1 MDNTLDK
8 STSKYKALRDWII
21 EAIES
26 GRFAHGTV
34 LPSENMLCDKFTVS
48 RQTVRNA
55 MAELKAEGYVERH
68 KGKGTFVKKRTR
80 LSRDKSI
87 GVILGF
93 LDNYIFPSVL
103 EGIERTLTRNG
114 YGIDLGFGH
123 NRVNNEAKF
132 LHRIIES
139 NVSGV
144 IVEGVKSAFPN
155 PNAHLYNKLLSEGV
169 PVVLV
174 HNYYTNIDCPA
185 VVMDDTELTRQI
197 TQMVIDAGHRRI
209 AGLFKFD
216 DIQGP
221 HRYAGF
227 IQALM
232 ENDIPV
238 REEHIRWYDS
248 MEMKESALRNRRLY
262 EEFAEDVGKNC
273 TAMVCYNDLVA
284 CAVISYLREKGYR
297 VPEDVSVA
305 GFDDSDIMKQY
316 DVSLTSVHHPKDKM
330 GEMAAEVLLEYIRDP
345 KKNIVE
351 KDLRVIPA
359 GITVRDSIRVIHDP
373 VAQTAVTD

>member
-1 MDNTLDK
+1 
-8 STSKYKALRDWII
+8 
-21 EAIES
+21 
-26 GRFAHGTV
+26 
-34 LPSENMLCDKFTVS
+34 
-48 RQTVRNA
+48 
-55 MAELKAEGYVERH
+55 MAELTTEGYIERH

-80 LSRDKSI
+80 LSREKSI

-93 LDNYIFPSVL
+93 LDNYIFPNVL
-103 EGIERTLTRNG
+103 VGIERTLTKNG

-123 NRVNNEAKF
+123 NRVDNEAKF
-132 LHRIIES
+132 LRRIIES

-144 IVEGVKSAFPN
+144 IVEGVKSTFPN
-155 PNAHLYNKLLSEGV
+155 PNAHLYHKLLSEGV

-174 HNYYTNIDCPA
+174 HNYYSNVDCPA
-185 VVMDDTELTRQI
+185 VVMDDKELTRQI

-221 HRYAGF
+221 NRYSGF
-227 IQALM
+227 VQAMM
-232 ENDIPV
+232 ENGVPV

-248 MEMKESALRNRRLY
+248 TEMKESALRNRRLY

-284 CAVISYLREKGYR
+284 CAVITHLRESGCR
-297 VPEDVSVA
+297 VPEDISVA

-316 DVSLTSVHHPKDKM
+316 NVSLTSVHHPKDKM

-345 KKNIVE
+345 KKNVAE
-351 KDLRVIPA
+351 KVLRVIPA
-359 GITVRDSIRVIHDP
+359 GITVRDSIRAIRDP
-373 VAQTAVTD
+373 LADPAATMG